1 MGKLKIILIP
11 ALFMFINVT
20 VYAQNDYPSFSSND
34 LKIENKIQIYPNPT
48 VDFLKVSIKES
59 KLVDPKIVI
68 HSIIGSKLEVYTEK
82 ISANQFTIDVKKL
95 PAGYYLVAVK
105 DVATGFSET
114 YKFLKR

>member
-1 MGKLKIILIP
+1 MGKTKIIVVSV
-11 ALFMFINVT
+11 LFVLAGLT
-20 VYAQNDYPSFSSND
+20 TYAQNDYPSFSSND

-48 VDFLKVSIKES
+48 TDFLKVSIEKS

-82 ISANQFTIDVKKL
+82 VSANEFTVDVKNL
-95 PAGYYLVAVK
+95 PPGYYLVAVK
-105 DVATGFSET
+105 DASTGFSET